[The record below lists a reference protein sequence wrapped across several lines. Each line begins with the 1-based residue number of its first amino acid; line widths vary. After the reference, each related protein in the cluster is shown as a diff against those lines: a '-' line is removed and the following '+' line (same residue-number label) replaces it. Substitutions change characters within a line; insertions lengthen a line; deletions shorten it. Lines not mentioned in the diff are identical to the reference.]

1 MPERLRIVFLG
12 SGAFAVP
19 SLEALFDAGHE
30 LACVVTQ
37 PDRRRGR
44 GQSLGSPPVK
54 LVAQERRLLL
64 LQPLRVREPDA
75 QAALRDLAPD
85 LQVVV
90 AYGQILPRSV
100 IDLAR
105 LGTVNVHASLLPSF
119 RGAAPIQWAIARG
132 ETETGVST
140 MQIDEG
146 LDTGPVLLQRAT
158 PIGRDETAADLE
170 PRLAGLGAQVLL
182 ETVRGLEAGELRPTP
197 QDHERATLAPLL
209 KKEDGRLDWS
219 RRAQELDCRVRGFQP
234 WPGSFFPLE
243 GRGTV
248 KVLAARALDGESA
261 DERAPGRLLDV
272 GSEGLQVAC
281 GAGSRLLVT
290 SVQPESRRPMSAA
303 AFAAGARLRPGLDLG

>member
-1 MPERLRIVFLG
+1 LRIVFLG

-19 SLEALFDAGHE
+19 SLEALLDAGHE

-64 LQPLRVREPDA
+64 LQPNRVREPDA

-170 PRLAGLGAQVLL
+170 PRLARLGAQVLL

>member
-1 MPERLRIVFLG
+1 LRIVFLG

-19 SLEALFDAGHE
+19 SLEALLDAGHE

-54 LVAQERRLLL
+54 LVAQERHLLL
-64 LQPLRVREPDA
+64 LQPHRVREPDA

-170 PRLAGLGAQVLL
+170 PRLARLGAQVLL

-219 RRAQELDCRVRGFQP
+219 RRARELDCRVRGFQP

-290 SVQPESRRPMSAA
+290 RVQPESRRPMSAA

>member
-1 MPERLRIVFLG
+1 MRIVFLG

-19 SLEALFDAGHE
+19 SLEALLDAGHE

-64 LQPLRVREPDA
+64 LQPHRVREPDA

-170 PRLAGLGAQVLL
+170 PRLARLGAQVLL

>member
-1 MPERLRIVFLG
+1 MRIIFLG

-19 SLEALFDAGHE
+19 SLEALLDAGHE

-54 LVAQERRLLL
+54 LVAEERRIPL
-64 LQPLRVREPDA
+64 LQPHRVREPDA
-75 QAALRDLAPD
+75 QLALRDLAPD

-100 IDLAR
+100 IDIGR
-105 LGTVNVHASLLPSF
+105 LGTVNVHASLLPRF

-170 PRLAGLGAQVLL
+170 PRLARLGAEVLL
-182 ETVRGLEAGELRPTP
+182 ETVRGLEAGDLRPTP
-197 QDHERATLAPLL
+197 QDHEHATLAPLL

-219 RRAQELDCRVRGFQP
+219 CLAPELDCRIRGFQP

-248 KVLAARALDGESA
+248 KVLAARALDGKGA
-261 DERAPGRLLDV
+261 DDQAPGRLLDI
-272 GSEGLQVAC
+272 GAEGLEVAC

-290 SVQPESRRPMSAA
+290 RVQPESRRPMNAA

>member
-1 MPERLRIVFLG
+1 LRIIFLG

-19 SLEALFDAGHE
+19 SLEALLDAGHE

-54 LVAQERRLLL
+54 LAAEERRIPV
-64 LQPLRVREPDA
+64 LQPRRVREPDA

-100 IDLAR
+100 IDIAR
-105 LGTVNVHASLLPSF
+105 LGTVNVHASLLPRL

-146 LDTGPVLLQRAT
+146 LDTGPVLLQKAT

-170 PRLAGLGAQVLL
+170 PRLARLGAEVLL
-182 ETVRGLEAGELRPTP
+182 ETVRGLDAGDLRPTP
-197 QDHERATLAPLL
+197 QDHEHATLAPLL

-219 RRAQELDCRVRGFQP
+219 RSAPELDCRIRGFQP
-234 WPGSFFPLE
+234 WPGSFFRLE

-248 KVLAARALDGESA
+248 KVLAARALEGEGA
-261 DERAPGRLLDV
+261 DDQAPGHLLAV
-272 GSEGLQVAC
+272 GAEGLSVAC

-290 SVQPESRRPMSAA
+290 EVQPESRRPMSAA
-303 AFAAGARLRPGLDLG
+303 AFAAGACLRPGLHLG

>member
-1 MPERLRIVFLG
+1 LRIVFLG

-19 SLEALFDAGHE
+19 SLEALLDAGHD

-37 PDRRRGR
+37 PDRRKGR

-54 LVAQERRLLL
+54 LVAQERRIPL
-64 LQPLRVREPDA
+64 LQPHRVREPDA

-100 IDLAR
+100 IDIPR
-105 LGTVNVHASLLPSF
+105 LGTVNVHASLLPRF

-132 ETETGVST
+132 EVETGVST

-146 LDTGPVLLQRAT
+146 LDTGPVLLQRA
-158 PIGRDETAADLE
+158 DLE
-170 PRLAGLGAQVLL
+170 PRLARLGAQVLL

-219 RRAQELDCRVRGFQP
+219 CRAQELDCRIRGFQP

-248 KVLAARALDGESA
+248 KVLAARALEGEAS

-272 GSEGLQVAC
+272 GAEGLEVAC
-281 GAGSRLLVT
+281 GAGSRLLIT
-290 SVQPESRRPMSAA
+290 RVQPESRRPMSAA
-303 AFAAGARLRPGLDLG
+303 AFAAGARLRPGLHLG

>member
-1 MPERLRIVFLG
+1 MRIVFLG

-64 LQPLRVREPDA
+64 LQPHRVREPDA

-290 SVQPESRRPMSAA
+290 RVQPESRRPMSAA

>member
-1 MPERLRIVFLG
+1 MRIVFLG

-19 SLEALFDAGHE
+19 SLEALLDAGHE

-64 LQPLRVREPDA
+64 LQPHRVREPDA
-75 QAALRDLAPD
+75 QTALRDLAPD

-170 PRLAGLGAQVLL
+170 PRLARLGAQVLL

>member
-1 MPERLRIVFLG
+1 MRIVFLG

-19 SLEALFDAGHE
+19 SLEALLDAGHE

-170 PRLAGLGAQVLL
+170 PRLARLGAQVLL